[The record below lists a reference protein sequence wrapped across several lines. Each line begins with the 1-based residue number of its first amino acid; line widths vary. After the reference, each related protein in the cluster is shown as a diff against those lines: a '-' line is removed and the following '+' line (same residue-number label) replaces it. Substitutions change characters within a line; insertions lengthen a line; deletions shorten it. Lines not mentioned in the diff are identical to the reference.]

1 MRTPALLRVLVFL
14 CVVVHPAAP
23 WAAPVVAVASNMT
36 HVMTDIAAKYQQETG
51 KSVKLTFG
59 SSGNFTRQIQ
69 QGAPYTIFLSAA
81 GKYVDILQDN
91 GLLQNPPVTYARGQI
106 GLFIPKTSPLYKAA
120 DLHAVFNA
128 LDYDDYRRIAIA
140 NPEHAPYGVAAE
152 QALQSGGL
160 WAIEKKKLLIAEDAA
175 QVAQY
180 VLSGGVDVGIIP
192 ASFAHL
198 PLVTENGRFIPIPA
212 DWHKPIQQYLALI
225 KGAGGDS
232 NDFYDYLLGNQAKNF
247 LRNSGYTFTEKD

>member
-1 MRTPALLRVLVFL
+1 MMRKILILIILA
-14 CVVVHPAAP
+14 VHAAAP

-36 HVMTDIAAKYQQETG
+36 HVMTDIAAKYRQETG
-51 KSVKLTFG
+51 KTVKLTFG

-69 QGAPYTIFLSAA
+69 QGAPYTVFVSAA

-91 GLLQNPPVTYARGQI
+91 GLLQKPPVIYARGQI
-106 GLFIPKTSPLYKAA
+106 GLFIPKTSPLYKDA
-120 DLHAVFNA
+120 DLHAVFND
-128 LDYDDYRRIAIA
+128 LYYDNYRRIAIA
-140 NPEHAPYGVAAE
+140 NPDHAPYGVAAE

-175 QVAQY
+175 QVVQY
-180 VLSGGVDVGIIP
+180 VLTGGVDLGIIP

-198 PLVTENGRFIPIPA
+198 PLVNENGRFISIPA

-225 KGAGGDS
+225 KGAGADS
-232 NDFYDYLLGNQAKNF
+232 DDFYDYLLGNQAKTL